1 MKSLRNILMKVIYR
15 QIISRE
21 KIQKRIKECVFM

>member
-15 QIISRE
+15 QIIFRE